1 MDKFFHP
8 DSISVIGA
16 SKGKLGGQVLQN
28 LLNGYRGPVYPVNPN
43 YEEIL
48 GLPCF
53 PSLESIPHN
62 IDLAIV
68 VVPAALVPSVLKAC
82 GRKGVKRVII
92 ESAGFAEVGEEGI
105 ALQERCKTIARD
117 AGIRVWGPNCMG
129 LVDVRKRHFF
139 TFMSQQIYED
149 RLIPGRISLIVQS
162 GMLSAIFLAELSRR
176 EIGVSKACSIG
187 NRMDLDE
194 CDLLQ
199 YFLEDPETDVV
210 ALYLESMPRG
220 RLFADIAKQA
230 DKPIVVLKG
239 GKSESGARAALSHT
253 YSLSGNSRLQDSVLR
268 MCGVIP
274 ADDIYQMMDIANALT
289 MIPEIPSKPRAA
301 ILTLSGGAGI
311 LACDALERHGIKV
324 AQLSGKTEK
333 ALAEIFPDWMP
344 VANPIDLFPAMGV
357 HGREIAFNRTISIVL
372 EDPNVDIL
380 LIHYVAGLGD
390 DYLDFESLKKK
401 ADNEGKAIFFWLM
414 GRREG
419 LHRFLRQATANSLA
433 VHGEIT
439 RIANCLAAARSRHQR
454 MKTASPSPVPE
465 EASEKIRKDIKAFAT
480 GNPILDEYDS
490 KRLLKRWDL
499 PVVEERLV
507 NTAEDAI
514 NVARILQY
522 PIVLKGLV
530 PGETHKTES
539 GLVRLGIKTPGE
551 LKNAFHEIQKKIDG
565 SGRLLIQKYMDM
577 DYELIAG
584 FLLDREFGPCVM
596 FGCGGI
602 LSELEPDVVFALA
615 PLERKDAL
623 ELMGRIR
630 RKRLLN
636 GFRGMAPLDTERM
649 ADILVRLGKLGTTYL
664 LIEQIDINPFAVHQ
678 GLPTALD
685 AAIILNKGAPHFHG

>member
-1 MDKFFHP
+1 VDKFFHP

-16 SKGKLGGQVLQN
+16 SKRKLGGQVLQN
-28 LLNGYRGPVYPVNPN
+28 LLSGYRGSVYPVNPN

-68 VVPAALVPSVLKAC
+68 VVPAALVPAVLEAC

-92 ESAGFAEVGEEGI
+92 ESAGFAEVGKEGR
-105 ALQERCKTIARD
+105 ALQEQCKTIAGD

-129 LVDVRKRHFF
+129 LVDVWKRHFF

-149 RLIPGRISLIVQS
+149 ELIPGRISLIVQS

-220 RLFADIAKQA
+220 RLFADIAKRA
-230 DKPIVVLKG
+230 DKPIVLLKG

-268 MCGVIP
+268 MCGVIL

-289 MIPEIPSKPRAA
+289 MISEIPSESRAA
-301 ILTLSGGAGI
+301 IMTLSGGAGI

-324 AQLSGKTEK
+324 AHLSEKTEK

-344 VANPIDLFPAMGV
+344 VANPIDLFPAVGV

-372 EDPNVDIL
+372 EDPKVDIL
-380 LIHYVAGLGD
+380 LIHYIAGLGH
-390 DYLDFESLKKK
+390 DYVDFESLKKK
-401 ADNEGKAIFFWLM
+401 ADKEGKAIFFWFM

-419 LHRFLRQATANSLA
+419 LHSFLRQATANRLA
-433 VHGEIT
+433 AHGEIT
-439 RIANCLAAARSRHQR
+439 RIAECLAAARSRHQR
-454 MKTASPSPVPE
+454 LKTVSPSPVPE
-465 EASEKIRKDIKAFAT
+465 EASEEIRNDLEASAT
-480 GNPILDEYDS
+480 RNPILDEYDS
-490 KRLLKRWDL
+490 KRLLQRWDL

-507 NTAEDAI
+507 NTVEDAL
-514 NVARILQY
+514 NVAQILQY

-539 GLVRLGIKTPGE
+539 GLVRLDIKTRGE
-551 LKNAFHEIQKKIDG
+551 LENAYHEIQKKIDG
-565 SGRLLIQKYMDM
+565 SGRLLIQKHMEI

-596 FGCGGI
+596 FGSGGI
-602 LSELEPDVVFALA
+602 LTELEPDVVFALA
-615 PLERKDAL
+615 PLGRQDAL

-630 RKRLLN
+630 RKRLLK
-636 GFRGMAPLDTERM
+636 GFRGMALLDTERM
-649 ADILVRLGKLGTTYL
+649 ADILVRLGKLGTTYP
-664 LIEQIDINPFAVHQ
+664 LIEQIDINPFAVHR

-685 AAIILNKGAPHFHG
+685 AAIILNKGVPH

>member
-1 MDKFFHP
+1 VEKFFHP

-28 LLNGYRGPVYPVNPN
+28 LVNGYRGPIYPVNPN

-62 IDLAIV
+62 IDLVIV
-68 VVPAALVPSVLKAC
+68 VVPAALVPSVLEAC

-92 ESAGFAEVGEEGI
+92 ESAGFAEVGKEGI
-105 ALQERCKTIARD
+105 ALQEKCKTIAGD

-139 TFMSQQIYED
+139 TFMSREIYED
-149 RLIPGRISLIVQS
+149 GLIPGRISLIVQS

-220 RLFADIAKQA
+220 RLFADIARRA

-268 MCGVIP
+268 MCGVIL
-274 ADDIYQMMDIANALT
+274 ANDIYEMMDIANALS
-289 MIPEIPSKPRAA
+289 MIPEIPSESRAA
-301 ILTLSGGAGI
+301 IMTLSGGAGI

-324 AQLSGKTEK
+324 AQLTEKTEK

-344 VANPIDLFPAMGV
+344 VANPIDLFPAIGA
-357 HGREIAFNRTISIVL
+357 HGREIAFNRTLSIVL
-372 EDPNVDIL
+372 KDPNVDIL
-380 LIHYVAGLGD
+380 LVHYVAGLGD
-390 DYLDFESLKKK
+390 DFVDFEGLKKK
-401 ADNEGKAIFFWLM
+401 ADNEGKAVFFWLM
-414 GRREG
+414 GRRDG
-419 LHRFLRQATANSLA
+419 LHRFLRQATANRIA

-439 RIANCLAAARSRHQR
+439 RIATCLAAARSRQKR
-454 MKTASPSPVPE
+454 LKTGSQSPVPD
-465 EASEKIRKDIKAFAT
+465 EASGKGMNSMEAFAT
-480 GNPILDEYDS
+480 RNPILDEYDS
-490 KRLLKRWDL
+490 KRLLQRWGL

-507 NTAEDAI
+507 NTVEDAL

-522 PIVLKGLV
+522 PIVLKGLL

-539 GLVRLGIKTPGE
+539 GLVSLGIKTGGE
-551 LKNAFHEIQKKIDG
+551 LENAYHEIQKRMDG
-565 SGRLLIQKYMDM
+565 RGRFLIQKHVDV

-596 FGCGGI
+596 FGSGGI
-602 LSELEPDVVFALA
+602 LAELEPDVVFALA
-615 PLERKDAL
+615 PLERQDAL

-630 RKRLLN
+630 RKGLLK
-636 GFRGMAPLDTERM
+636 GFRGMAPLDKERM
-649 ADILVRLGKLGTTYL
+649 ADILVRLGKLGTTYPH
-664 LIEQIDINPFAVHQ
+664 IGQIDINPLAVHQ

-685 AAIILNKGAPHFHG
+685 AAIILNTGGPDTP